1 MTPSI
6 AAITDCRRT
15 ASRSPGKWNVR
26 ASGLPSSAP
35 QARHTVPTGF
45 SGDDAYER
53 YLAEQHRMSPAGAA
67 ISRAAF
73 FSRYLE
79 EKWRRYAACGRSGD

>member
-1 MTPSI
+1 MI
-6 AAITDCRRT
+6 
-15 ASRSPGKWNVR
+15 R
-26 ASGLPSSAP
+26 ALLDLFRWFADRAWRF
-35 QARHTVPTGF
+35 ARAF

-53 YLAEQHRMSPAGAA
+53 YLAEEHRVDPAGAA

-79 EKWRRYAACGRSGD
+79 EKWRRYTACGRSGDQ